1 MAPSATMR
9 LYYNPFS
16 SSARRVVMTVQQ
28 LGAPVELLLV
38 ENLHDPVERAQLLEL
53 NPNAKIPV
61 LVHGDFVLWES
72 NAIMQYIADQVPGQ
86 TLYPSGLRERADVN
100 RWLFW
105 SAQHW
110 APALGVLTWENW
122 MKGLF
127 GMGERDAT
135 AAARGERE
143 LAQFAAVLDAHL
155 RGREWISGAGV
166 TLADYAIAVSLMRVK
181 EASISLADYPNIVA
195 WFDRVQALD
204 VWQRTQP

>member
-1 MAPSATMR
+1 MAPSAMR
-9 LYYNPFS
+9 LFHNPFS
-16 SSARRVVMTVQQ
+16 SSARRVVMTVIE
-28 LGAPVELLLV
+28 LAAPVELVLIKDLR
-38 ENLHDPVERAQLLEL
+38 DPGERQQLLAL

-61 LVHGDFVLWES
+61 LQHGDFVLWES

-127 GMGERDAT
+127 GAGERDL
-135 AAARGERE
+135 AAVARGERE
-143 LAQFAAVLDAHL
+143 FAQFAGVLDAHL
-155 RGREWISGAGV
+155 RGREWLSGAGR
-166 TLADYAIAVSLMRVK
+166 TLADFAVAVSLMRVK
-181 EASISLADYPNIVA
+181 EASIPLADYPQIQA
-195 WFDRVQALD
+195 WFERVQALEA
-204 VWQRTQP
+204 WQRTQS